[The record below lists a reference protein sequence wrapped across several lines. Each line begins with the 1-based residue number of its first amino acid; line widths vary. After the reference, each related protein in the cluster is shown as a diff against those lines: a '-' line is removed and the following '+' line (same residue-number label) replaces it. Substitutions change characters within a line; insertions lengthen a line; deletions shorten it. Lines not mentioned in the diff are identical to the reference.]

1 MKHRVAPYA
10 WGRALSWVLALSG
23 IAFAIPATS
32 AADSEPAE
40 EIRGIASPQDD
51 VDATFDDDDL
61 DGDVSDPIEDTNRA
75 VLQFNGSVDR
85 FLWSPLSAALRFI
98 LPGPA
103 QTGVSNALWHIETP
117 SVLVNDLAQGRP
129 VDAARTLGRFLVNT
143 TVGLGGLLDPA
154 AAIGLERHEADM
166 GQTLGRWGVGPGP
179 YLIVP
184 FVGPATVRDGFGGV
198 ADAMMNPL
206 TYVIGPGGSI
216 VLGVVFLN
224 FGKSIA
230 IQERYRGDL
239 EALKQGSVDYYAAL
253 RSLYFQSRTGAVRE
267 AVEASSRTC
276 AP

>member
-1 MKHRVAPYA
+1 MKRRLAHCAC
-10 WGRALSWVLALSG
+10 GRALSWVLAVGG
-23 IAFAIPATS
+23 IALAIQAT
-32 AADSEPAE
+32 AAEDPEPSGETA
-40 EIRGIASPQDD
+40 GITAPHHEPDP
-51 VDATFDDDDL
+51 VFDDDDPEF
-61 DGDVSDPIEDTNRA
+61 DVSDPIEATNRA
-75 VLQFNGSVDR
+75 VLQFNGGVDR
-85 FLWSPLSAALRFI
+85 VLWGPLSAALRFI

-103 QTGVSNALWHIETP
+103 ETGVSNALWNIDTP
-117 SVLVNDLAQGRP
+117 AILVNDLAQGRV
-129 VDAARTLGRFLVNT
+129 VDASRTLGRFLVNT

-230 IQERYRGDL
+230 VQERYRGEL
-239 EALKQGSVDYYAAL
+239 ETLKEGSVDYYAAL
-253 RSLYFQSRTGAVRE
+253 RSLYIQTRTAAIQE
-267 AVEASSRTC
+267 AVEASHRTC
-276 AP
+276 SP